1 MHPSPR
7 RRPRATAHEIYP
19 VQSYPIEASQSP
31 ARHIAGPSRGPQT
44 SPSLGRRNLFA
55 PTQGIIHRAPGRNFR
70 FHQFTNPLSIDTIHV
85 VHVTKRVNYTS
96 TTPQHTLKPIASC
109 CSLGQPENEYV
120 QEGRDKELPLEC
132 LHFPINH
139 RFTKRFWRQSQYFFA
154 LADRQI
160 DYLITFLLAISP
172 LIVFIRNT
180 ILFIFFRWFFA
191 SHTDGCKQPNT

>member
-1 MHPSPR
+1 MQPSPR

-31 ARHIAGPSRGPQT
+31 ARHIAGPSRGPQP
-44 SPSLGRRNLFA
+44 SPSLGRRNVFA
-55 PTQGIIHRAPGRNFR
+55 PTQGIIHRAPGCNFR
-70 FHQFTNPLSIDTIHV
+70 FHQFTNPLSIDKIHV

-96 TTPQHTLKPIASC
+96 TPPQHTLKPIASC

-160 DYLITFLLAISP
+160 DYLITFFTRDFAPYRIYQKYDPFYLLQ
-172 LIVFIRNT
+172 VFFCIPH
-180 ILFIFFRWFFA
+180 RWM
-191 SHTDGCKQPNT
+191 